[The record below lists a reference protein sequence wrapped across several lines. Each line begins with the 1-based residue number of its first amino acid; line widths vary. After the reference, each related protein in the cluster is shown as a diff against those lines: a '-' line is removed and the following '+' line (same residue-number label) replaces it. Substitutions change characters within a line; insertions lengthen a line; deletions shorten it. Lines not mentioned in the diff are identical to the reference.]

1 MGKESFLHLVQ
12 AKLDEYNAQQ
22 REALYAI
29 SPDILELIDFPAE
42 LLKGGKRLRASFCE
56 TAWEAFADFSR
67 EERVLANEVRGVV
80 SIAAALE
87 MFHAA
92 ALVHDDLLDQSDTRR
107 GAPAIHRR
115 FESLHRSRG
124 FGGDAVRFGMAGSV
138 LVGDL
143 MLSWSSELFGQ
154 GMVVASTPTVEANC
168 RAEFGQMRFE
178 VMAGQYLDVLE
189 ENAAPLRDVSEIVAR
204 ANAVMLYKT
213 AKYSLEA
220 PVLIGAAF
228 GGADAA
234 HRKQL
239 SDFAIPL
246 GLAFQL
252 RDDVLGVFG
261 NPETTGKPAGDDLR
275 EGKRTVLVGLTLEA
289 LPRSVAGVFEGLL
302 GDREL
307 ESEQIT
313 FMQEAIQ
320 DSGALQKTEQLIEEY
335 SNKSLEALE
344 RLQIPEASRQRFQH
358 LADAVINRN
367 K

>member
-1 MGKESFLHLVQ
+1 MGKESFLQLVQ

-22 REALYAI
+22 RLSLQEI
-29 SPDILELIDFPAE
+29 SSDILELIDYPSA
-42 LLKGGKRLRASFCE
+42 LLQGGKRLRASFCE
-56 TAWEAFADFSR
+56 AAWEAYADFAR
-67 EERVLANEVRGVV
+67 PEEILASEIKGVV

-107 GAPAIHRR
+107 GAPAIHKR
-115 FESLHRSRG
+115 FEGLHASRG
-124 FGGDAVRFGMAGSV
+124 FGGEPSRFGMAGAV

-154 GMVVASTPTVEANC
+154 GMLHAASPTVESNC
-168 RAEFGQMRFE
+168 RSEFGHMRFE

-189 ENAAPLRDVSEIVAR
+189 ENAAPLREVSEIVAR

-228 GGADAA
+228 GGALE
-234 HRKQL
+234 HQRKQL

-252 RDDVLGVFG
+252 RDDILGVFG
-261 NPETTGKPAGDDLR
+261 DPATTGKPAGDDLR

-289 LPRSVAGVFEGLL
+289 LPRSVGRVFEDLL
-302 GDREL
+302 GDRDL
-307 ESEQIT
+307 EAEQIE
-313 FMQEAIQ
+313 FMQETIEE
-320 DSGALQKTEQLIEEY
+320 SGALRKTELLIEEY
-335 SNKSLEALE
+335 SAKSREALGLLEIAEPARE
-344 RLQIPEASRQRFQH
+344 RFGLLS
-358 LADAVINRN
+358 DAVTNRN

>member
-1 MGKESFLHLVQ
+1 MGKESFLQLVQ
-12 AKLDEYNAQQ
+12 AKLDEYNSQQ
-22 REALYAI
+22 RTALEGI
-29 SPDILELIDFPAE
+29 SSDILELIDYPAA
-42 LLKGGKRLRASFCE
+42 LLQGGKRLRASFCE
-56 TAWEAFADFSR
+56 AAWEAYADFGRDS
-67 EERVLANEVRGVV
+67 ETLATEVRGIV

-107 GAPAIHRR
+107 GAPAIHKR
-115 FESLHRSRG
+115 FESLHASKG
-124 FGGDAVRFGMAGSV
+124 YGGDPARFGMAGAV

-154 GMVVASTPTVEANC
+154 GMLCARSSAVESNC
-168 RAEFGQMRFE
+168 RLEFGQMRFE
-178 VMAGQYLDVLE
+178 VMAGQYLDVRWE
-189 ENAAPLRDVSEIVAR
+189 RAAPLGSVSEIVSR

-228 GGADAA
+228 GGAAEFQ
-234 HRKQL
+234 RKQL

-252 RDDVLGVFG
+252 RDDILGVFG
-261 NPETTGKPAGDDLR
+261 DPATTGKPAGDDLR
-275 EGKRTVLVGLTLEA
+275 EGKRTVLVGLTLEK
-289 LPRSVAGVFEGLL
+289 LPRSVAGVFESLL

-307 ESEQIT
+307 ESEQIE
-313 FMQEAIQ
+313 FMQETIQ
-320 DSGALQKTEQLIEEY
+320 DSGALRKTEHLIEEY
-335 SNKSLEALE
+335 SAKSKQALE
-344 RLQIPEASRQRFQH
+344 KIEMPQAAKERFEAWSE
-358 LADAVINRN
+358 AVTNRD

>member
-1 MGKESFLHLVQ
+1 MGKESFLQLVQ
-12 AKLDEYNAQQ
+12 AKLDDYNNQQ
-22 REALYAI
+22 RRALQAI
-29 SPDILELIDFPAE
+29 SGDILELIEFPAA
-42 LLKGGKRLRASFCE
+42 LLQGGKRLRASFCE
-56 TAWEAFADFSR
+56 AAWEAYADFDRDSN
-67 EERVLANEVRGVV
+67 VLAEEVKGVV

-107 GAPAIHRR
+107 GAPAIHKR
-115 FESLHRSRG
+115 FEGLHLERG
-124 FGGDAVRFGMAGSV
+124 FGGDPARFGMAGSV

-154 GMVVASTPTVEANC
+154 GMLNASSPSVEADC
-168 RAEFGQMRFE
+168 RLEFGQMRFE

-189 ENAAPLRDVSEIVAR
+189 ENAAPLRSVSEIVAR

-228 GGADAA
+228 GGAAEFQ
-234 HRKQL
+234 RKQL

-252 RDDVLGVFG
+252 RDDILGVFG
-261 NPETTGKPAGDDLR
+261 DPATTGKPAGDDLR
-275 EGKRTVLVGLTLEA
+275 EGKRTVLVGLTLEK
-289 LPRSVAGVFEGLL
+289 LPRSVAGVFENLL
-302 GDREL
+302 GDRDL
-307 ESEQIT
+307 EAEQIE
-313 FMQEAIQ
+313 FMQETIQ
-320 DSGALQKTEQLIEEY
+320 ESGALAKTEHLIEEY
-335 SNKSLEALE
+335 SLQSRQALE
-344 RLQIPEASRQRFQH
+344 KLEISDAAKERFRV
-358 LADAVINRN
+358 LSDAVTNRN